1 MQYLLIIDGNLL
13 SNKVKINLN
22 VLCALML
29 DWVGGHVGSTNVVT
43 IHKCGPTQRG
53 MKLLEELAQ
62 PSSFGDTVGH
72 YAILGFS
79 TRSGDGVLS
88 LGGQGDEVVPRGT
101 QHSPRWTCVCLDSQ
115 PNQHQCKPEDQQK
128 MTVATGDRGE
138 ECHRCI
144 GGSA

>member
-62 PSSFGDTVGH
+62 PSSLSNTIGH
-72 YAILGFS
+72 DA
-79 TRSGDGVLS
+79 VLS
-88 LGGQGDEVVPRGT
+88 LGTGPGDSILT
-101 QHSPRWTCVCLDSQ
+101 L
-115 PNQHQCKPEDQQK
+115 
-128 MTVATGDRGE
+128 
-138 ECHRCI
+138 
-144 GGSA
+144 GGP